1 MADIGDIDSFHE
13 VMALKAK
20 VTFELGMPAQETEI
34 KWDTGLETED
44 PKTEPL
50 KALIPPGP

>member
-1 MADIGDIDSFHE
+1 MADIGDINSFHE

-44 PKTEPL
+44 PKTQPL